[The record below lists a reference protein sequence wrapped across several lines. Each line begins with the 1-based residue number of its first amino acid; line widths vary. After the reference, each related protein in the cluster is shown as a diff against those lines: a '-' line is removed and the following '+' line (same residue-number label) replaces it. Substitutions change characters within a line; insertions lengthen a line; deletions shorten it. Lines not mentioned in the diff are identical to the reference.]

1 MLAQGLIQNLS
12 YYKHPVAEH
21 PAQLPSADAFG
32 AKRISEERKD
42 LVKSIANDQ
51 SI

>member
-1 MLAQGLIQNLS
+1 MLTHGLIQNLS
-12 YYKHPVAEH
+12 YYKHPVVEC

-42 LVKSIANDQ
+42 FVKSIVNDQ